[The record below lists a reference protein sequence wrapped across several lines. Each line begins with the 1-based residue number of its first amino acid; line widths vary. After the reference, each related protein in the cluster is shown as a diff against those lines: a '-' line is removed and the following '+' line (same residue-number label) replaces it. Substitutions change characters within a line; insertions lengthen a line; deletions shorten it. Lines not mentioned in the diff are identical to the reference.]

1 MPRRNNTP
9 QTLLFAAMI
18 LATLAPA
25 QEISKQLASNERH
38 TTSDPASVL
47 FQRSAFAHGFI
58 HGYEQGFHVADLD
71 YHVARMDRRLEEIHA
86 YRDASSGY
94 HTYFGDKKSFQQGY
108 RQGFRQG
115 YGDSIHSRRF
125 RAEVAASA
133 VAENLKD
140 YAGSSKE
147 LDDGFAA
154 GYLAEHSNPKNAPVC
169 QGSKSADYCNGF
181 ALGAEF
187 AAISSGAVS
196 PIIAKVK
203 LDALAVK

>member
-1 MPRRNNTP
+1 MPRRNHIP
-9 QTLLFAAMI
+9 QALLFAIMI
-18 LATLAPA
+18 LGALAPA

-38 TTSDPASVL
+38 TSSDPASVL

-58 HGYEQGFHVADLD
+58 HGYEQGFHIADLD
-71 YHVARMDRRLEEIHA
+71 YHVARMDRRLEETHA

-108 RQGFRQG
+108 REGFRQG
-115 YGDSIHSRRF
+115 YDDSIHSRRF

-133 VAENLKD
+133 VAENLKG

-147 LDDGFAA
+147 LDAGFAA
-154 GYLAEHSNPKNAPVC
+154 GYLAEHSNTKNAPAC
-169 QGSKSADYCNGF
+169 QSKSADYCNGF

-187 AAISSGAVS
+187 AAISSGAS
-196 PIIAKVK
+196 PVIAKSS